1 MFLNRRKAHLL
12 AENVGPS
19 QNQLAHAQ
27 GALLLYD
34 QDEMNGLYGSTLT
47 SIKNTQE
54 VRRMVSVEAR
64 LSVRDVRQIVV

>member
-54 VRRMVSVEAR
+54 VRRVVSVEAR